1 MKKVILGLTLVS
13 LAGALVGCGNDLVGK
28 SEEYKRVH
36 QEEYWKRL
44 NGGGGMSGDAQA
56 WANLHAHTAA
66 EEKVGK

>member
-28 SEEYKRVH
+28 SAEYKKVH
-36 QEEYWKRL
+36 EEEFWK
-44 NGGGGMSGDAQA
+44 NYKGGGVDGMA
-56 WANLHAHTAA
+56 WANLKAHTAA